1 MGVVGMDKDL
11 KAALNQGSNSMH
23 QAQQQQPATHW
34 MGSTDSMARPRP
46 KTVGGIGS
54 QDLLNI
60 PPTPGVNRPERVPS
74 VGSLDAAHPA
84 VSLSRASSYSSL
96 GKPKSPKLKERPS
109 SGRPRSEVKIAVPV
123 TTGSTDNVTEL

>member
-60 PPTPGVNRPERVPS
+60 PPTPGVNLPERVPS
-74 VGSLDAAHPA
+74 VTSLDPDHPA

-96 GKPKSPKLKERPS
+96 GNKSPKLKERPS
-109 SGRPRSEVKIAVPV
+109 SGRPRSGVKIAVPV